1 MAESAVNLLMD
12 VLKPIIENEVRL
24 LGGVHSEMRDIVKEL
39 ESMVSCLREADRRE
53 NDDEGVKTW
62 VKQLRE
68 AAYDTEDVVE
78 EYLLHL
84 AHHHQGRGRLMKF
97 LLRNFQCALHL
108 RTRHQIAV
116 RVHEIK
122 LQVHDIADRRSR
134 YNFDVVGHHDSS
146 NRYNGPRMA
155 SLLIDEAELVG
166 IDVPKEKLVGWL
178 TNDERGRV
186 VISVVAMGGMGKTTL
201 VKKVYDHARVKKPF
215 DYFDFVVVSK
225 TYSKVEIM
233 RNLIKTMHKQRKDQ
247 LPPGLDEM
255 SVYDLGQSLKD
266 YLQDKRYVV
275 VFDDVWNLELWEEI
289 KFAFP
294 VNSYGRIIITTRE
307 VSVAQSCTLTSG
319 HLYELQP
326 LTDDKSWDLFCRT
339 TFPFDRCCPDELE
352 ELSLNIVKRCQGI
365 PLAIVAIGGML
376 AVKDK
381 TVSEWERVRR
391 GGFGMYDEREHTIV
405 NMKRIILLSY
415 NDLPYNLKS
424 CLLYLSL
431 FPEGCEIKFMKLI
444 RLWMAEGFVKSNQP
458 NIMVEE
464 VAKEYINVLIKRCLI
479 LIADRNSYGEVIS
492 CRVHVVVREI
502 ILSKAREEN
511 FTTFV
516 STDGLQMHN
525 RPRRLSVHGSFDATS
540 QVRGFT
546 HVRSL
551 FMFDGTAFSTSS
563 AHEFFSSFRLLKVLD
578 LDGMPLVVFPNEI
591 TELLHLRYLSLRD
604 TSIRE
609 LPKSIKR
616 LRNLETLNLKGTMV
630 RELPVEI
637 LKLRKLRHL
646 LVYLYDYSISSMV
659 DVKGVR
665 MPMGIG
671 QMLELQKLCFVDV
684 GGRDSKSGQIKEL
697 RKLTQLKRLG
707 IIKLRTEDGR
717 DLCDAIQHMEGL
729 LSFGV
734 TSRHENDLLDL
745 CLSQP
750 PKLLERVHLKG
761 MLESLPSWITMLQN
775 PVRLS
780 LLWSKLKDDPFESL
794 QNLPNL
800 AELELGWAYDGNELR
815 CGEGGF
821 KRLKV
826 LHIYNLNELKV
837 VEIGKGAMC
846 GLQELSIA
854 GCQQLEKV
862 PLGIEHIAHLKV
874 LTVWDMSEEFYS
886 RLRKDGGEDRPR
898 IEHIEMIQ
906 VFNG

>member
-1 MAESAVNLLMD
+1 MSWCHYST
-12 VLKPIIENEVRL
+12 P
-24 LGGVHSEMRDIVKEL
+24 
-39 ESMVSCLREADRRE
+39 
-53 NDDEGVKTW
+53 
-62 VKQLRE
+62 
-68 AAYDTEDVVE
+68 
-78 EYLLHL
+78 
-84 AHHHQGRGRLMKF
+84 
-97 LLRNFQCALHL
+97 
-108 RTRHQIAV
+108 
-116 RVHEIK
+116 
-122 LQVHDIADRRSR
+122 
-134 YNFDVVGHHDSS
+134 
-146 NRYNGPRMA
+146 
-155 SLLIDEAELVG
+155 
-166 IDVPKEKLVGWL
+166 
-178 TNDERGRV
+178 
-186 VISVVAMGGMGKTTL
+186 
-201 VKKVYDHARVKKPF
+201 
-215 DYFDFVVVSK
+215 
-225 TYSKVEIM
+225 TYKI
-233 RNLIKTMHKQRKDQ
+233 R
-247 LPPGLDEM
+247 
-255 SVYDLGQSLKD
+255 
-266 YLQDKRYVV
+266 
-275 VFDDVWNLELWEEI
+275 
-289 KFAFP
+289 
-294 VNSYGRIIITTRE
+294 VNSYGRIIITTCE
-307 VSVAQSCTLTSG
+307 VSVAQSCTLKSG

-326 LTDDKSWDLFCRT
+326 LKDDGAWDLFCRT
-339 TFPFDRCCPDELE
+339 TFPSDRCCPGELE
-352 ELSLNIVKRCQGI
+352 ELSRNIVKRCQGM

-381 TVSEWERVRR
+381 TMSEWERVRR

-415 NDLPYNLKS
+415 NDLPYNLKA
-424 CLLYLSL
+424 CFLYLSL
-431 FPEGCEIKFMKLI
+431 FPEDYNIKFMKLI
-444 RLWMAEGFVKSNQP
+444 RLWMAEGFVKSNQQ

-464 VAKEYINVLIKRCLI
+464 VAKEYINVLIKRGLI
-479 LIADRNSYGEVIS
+479 LVADKNRNGKVIS
-492 CRVHVVVREI
+492 CRVHDVVREI
-502 ILSKAREEN
+502 ILSKAKEEN
-511 FTTFV
+511 FITFA
-516 STDGLQMHN
+516 STDGVQMHN

-540 QVRGFT
+540 QERGFT

-616 LRNLETLNLKGTMV
+616 LRNLETLDLKGTMV
-630 RELPVEI
+630 RELAVEI

-646 LVYLYDYSISSMV
+646 LVYLYDYSISSV
-659 DVKGVR
+659 AADVKGVR

-729 LSFGV
+729 LSFDV
-734 TSRHENDLLDL
+734 TSRHENELLDL

-750 PKLLERVHLKG
+750 PKLLERVYLKG

-775 PVRLS
+775 LVRLR
-780 LLWSKLKDDPFESL
+780 LLFSKLKDDPFESL

-800 AELELGWAYDGNELR
+800 VELGLAWAYDGNELR

-821 KRLKV
+821 KKLKV
-826 LHIYNLNELKV
+826 LDITYLKELKV
-837 VEIGKGAMC
+837 MEIGEGAMC
-846 GLQELSIA
+846 GLQKLSIE

-874 LTVWDMSEEFYS
+874 LTLWDMSEEFYS
-886 RLRKDGGEDRPR
+886 RLRIDGGEDRPR
-898 IEHIEMIQ
+898 IEHIQMIQ